1 MYSYCNLFVLGFI
14 AKKEPTPFMQLIST
28 YLVIIADQRFILAK
42 MKNPPHGER
51 DAPKLA
57 GLYV

>member
-1 MYSYCNLFVLGFI
+1 M
-14 AKKEPTPFMQLIST
+14 AKKEPTPFMQFIST

-42 MKNPPHGER
+42 MKNPPHREM
-51 DAPKLA
+51 DATKLA